1 LGMKESEKARHPI
14 RVVAQRTG
22 LTPATIRAWERRYDA
37 VTPTRSEGG
46 QRVYSDVDVQR
57 LSTLK
62 ALADAGRGIS
72 MVAALSLA
80 DAEALLTEDLSTRI
94 PSDSSGLAVPPS
106 GLDEAYRC
114 VRDLDDEGL
123 EKSLWRALVIHGAR
137 PFLSQVAGRLIQL
150 LGEGYEG
157 GQITPAHEH
166 LASEVIE
173 RILARLVDRA
183 RPHDAP
189 SLIVSTLPGEKHG
202 LGARLASAA
211 ATLDGWSVVYLGT
224 DLPVEEV
231 AMAALTLAAD
241 GVAISVVRRVDAMA
255 SASALADLRQALDPR
270 VLLFVGGGGLAEI
283 PEVLMPAGLI
293 QMVGLEGFAA
303 HHPARRS

>member
-1 LGMKESEKARHPI
+1 MGMTESEKARHPI

-46 QRVYSDVDVQR
+46 QRVYSDVDVER

-72 MVAALSLA
+72 MVAALSPA

-94 PSDSSGLAVPPS
+94 LSDSSGLSVPPS
-106 GLDEAYRC
+106 GLDEAYRY
-114 VRDLDDEGL
+114 VRALDGEGL
-123 EKSLWRALVIHGAR
+123 EKSLWRALVVHGAR
-137 PFLSQVAGRLIQL
+137 PFLSQVAGRLMQRI
-150 LGEGYEG
+150 GEGWEG
-157 GQITPAHEH
+157 GEITPAHEH

-173 RILARLVDRA
+173 RILARLVDRV

-189 SLIVSTLPGEKHG
+189 CLIVSTLPGETHG

-270 VLLFVGGGGLAEI
+270 VLLFVGGGGVAAI

-293 QMVGLEGFAA
+293 QIVGLEGFAA
-303 HHPARRS
+303 HHPGLRS